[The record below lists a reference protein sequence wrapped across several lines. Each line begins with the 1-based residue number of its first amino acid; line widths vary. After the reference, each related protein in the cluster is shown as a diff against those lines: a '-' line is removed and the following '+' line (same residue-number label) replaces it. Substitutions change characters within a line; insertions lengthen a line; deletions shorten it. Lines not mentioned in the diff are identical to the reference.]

1 MRKIFIVLSCGNSFS
16 KRAYRALTDCRYDHV
31 SVSFN
36 ENLSVMYS
44 FAKHHLDVP
53 LVGGFVAEYPSRFI
67 AEGGDIPVKI
77 FAYEVPEDIY
87 MRVRDVIRRMTTH
100 PQIYSYNV
108 IDKAASVMGGR
119 FDLRRSYT
127 DLSFVC
133 RLLHLGDIR
142 SIKELD
148 FVLGP
153 WLVYDGT
160 LNEVVVSVDER
171 HGAEF
176 FKKIQPA
183 KAFTKAAL
191 YPLKLLGRKV
201 YDLI

>member
-1 MRKIFIVLSCGNSFS
+1 MRKIYVVLSCGNSFS
-16 KRAYRALTDCRYDHV
+16 KRAFRMLTDCDYDHV

-53 LVGGFVAEYPSRFI
+53 LVGGFVAEYPSRYI

-77 FAYEVPEDIY
+77 FAYEVPEEEYI
-87 MRVRDVIRRMTTH
+87 RVRDVIRRMMTH
-100 PQIYSYNV
+100 PQIYSYN
-108 IDKAASVMGGR
+108 IYDKAASVVGGS
-119 FDLRRSYT
+119 FNLRRSYT

-133 RLLHLGDIR
+133 RLLHFGNIR
-142 SIKELD
+142 SIKELN
-148 FVLGP
+148 FVLDP
-153 WLVYDGT
+153 YLIYDGV
-160 LNEVVVSVDER
+160 LNDVVVSVDER

-183 KAFTKAAL
+183 KAFSKAAL

-201 YDLI
+201 YEIL

>member
-16 KRAYRALTDCRYDHV
+16 KRAYRALTDCEYDHV

-53 LVGGFVAEYPSRFI
+53 FVGGFVAEYPSRYI

-77 FAYEVPEDIY
+77 FGYEVSEEEY

-108 IDKAASVMGGR
+108 IDKAASVIGGK
-119 FDLRRSYT
+119 FELRRCYT

-133 RLLHLGDIR
+133 RLLRLGNIR
-142 SIKELD
+142 SIKELN
-148 FVLGP
+148 FVLDP
-153 WLVYDGT
+153 WLIYDGT
-160 LNEVVVSVDER
+160 LNEAAVSVDER

-176 FKKIQPA
+176 FKKTKPA
-183 KAFTKAAL
+183 KAFSKAAL

-201 YDLI
+201 YEMI

>member
-1 MRKIFIVLSCGNSFS
+1 MRKIYIVLSCGNSFS
-16 KRAYRALTDCRYDHV
+16 KRAFRTLTDCKYDHV

-77 FAYEVPEDIY
+77 FAYEVSEEKY
-87 MRVRDVIRRMTTH
+87 MLVRDAIRRMTTH

-108 IDKAASVMGGR
+108 IDKAATVVGGK
-119 FDLRRSYT
+119 FELSRSYT

-133 RLLHLGDIR
+133 RLLHLGEIR
-142 SIKELD
+142 SLKELN
-148 FVLGP
+148 FVLDP
-153 WLVYDGT
+153 WLIYEGT

-171 HGAEF
+171 HGADF
-176 FKKIQPA
+176 FKRIKPA

-191 YPLKLLGRKV
+191 YPVKLLCRKV
-201 YDLI
+201 YESL

>member
-1 MRKIFIVLSCGNSFS
+1 M
-16 KRAYRALTDCRYDHV
+16 LTDCDYDHV

-53 LVGGFVAEYPSRFI
+53 LVGGFVAEYPSRYI

-77 FAYEVPEDIY
+77 FAYEVPEEEYI
-87 MRVRDVIRRMTTH
+87 RVRDVIRRMMTH
-100 PQIYSYNV
+100 PQIYSYN
-108 IDKAASVMGGR
+108 IYDKAASVVGGS
-119 FDLRRSYT
+119 FNLRRSYT

-133 RLLHLGDIR
+133 RLLHFGNIR
-142 SIKELD
+142 SIKELN
-148 FVLGP
+148 FVLDP
-153 WLVYDGT
+153 YLIYDGV
-160 LNEVVVSVDER
+160 LNDVVVSVDER

-183 KAFTKAAL
+183 KAFSKAAL

-201 YDLI
+201 YEIL